1 MGNKFK
7 KAAAVLLIAAICAG
21 CNNTSTSSDN
31 EGSSNAVTSGG
42 SSAESSNSASSVISS
57 PQSSSDN
64 SSGSADESTYSSS
77 DIGTSSGIDSSSTPE
92 ESSVISSVSSTS
104 SVIHSSSSVQSS
116 SATPSSS
123 ASSSTGSTSF
133 SSSTNSSSSVT
144 PSSSSTVTPPIPI
157 EPIDPDDPI
166 QSRIAEM
173 TLKERV
179 YQMFF
184 VNPEQVAGGYP
195 VLTPVDLTAKP
206 VGGILYMGA
215 NLKCVSQTR
224 NMLTKTQENA
234 LKSGIGV
241 FLAVDEEGGLVAR
254 CASKLG
260 TTEFEGMAY
269 YGERNDSAE
278 AFNIGKTIGADL
290 SSLGFNV
297 DFAPVADVDI
307 CPYNELGNRIFS
319 SDPNVVANM
328 VSNVVR
334 GLNSSGVAATLKHFP
349 GLGAENGNTHT
360 ASAIVI
366 DRTLEQLRS
375 EEFVPFKSGI
385 SAGAEFVMVGH
396 QQVTAFGDK
405 LPADLSYKAVT
416 EMLRGELGFN
426 GIAITDSQAMNT
438 ISNLYYSRTA
448 AALSVKAGIDM
459 ILMPQDLDDAV
470 NGVHNALLSG
480 DITESRVNESVTRI
494 LTLKQKMGLLS

>member
-1 MGNKFK
+1 
-7 KAAAVLLIAAICAG
+7 
-21 CNNTSTSSDN
+21 
-31 EGSSNAVTSGG
+31 
-42 SSAESSNSASSVISS
+42 
-57 PQSSSDN
+57 
-64 SSGSADESTYSSS
+64 
-77 DIGTSSGIDSSSTPE
+77 
-92 ESSVISSVSSTS
+92 
-104 SVIHSSSSVQSS
+104 
-116 SATPSSS
+116 
-123 ASSSTGSTSF
+123 
-133 SSSTNSSSSVT
+133 
-144 PSSSSTVTPPIPI
+144 
-157 EPIDPDDPI
+157 
-166 QSRIAEM
+166 M

-195 VLTPVDLTAKP
+195 VLTPIDLTVKP

-215 NLKCVSQTR
+215 NLESVSQTR

-234 LKSGIGV
+234 LKSGVGV

-260 TTEFEGMAY
+260 TTAFKGMAV
-269 YGERNDSAE
+269 YGARNDSAE

-290 SSLGFNV
+290 KSLGFNV

-366 DRTLEQLRS
+366 DRTLEQLRT
-375 EEFVPFKSGI
+375 EEFVPFKAGI
-385 SAGAEFVMVGH
+385 NAGAEFVMVGH

-426 GIAITDSQAMNT
+426 GIAVTDSQVMNT
-438 ISNLYYSRTA
+438 ISNLYYSHTA
-448 AALSVKAGIDM
+448 AVLSVKAGIDM
-459 ILMPQDLDDAV
+459 ILTPQDLDDAV
-470 NGVHNALLSG
+470 SGVHNALLSG
-480 DITESRVNESVTRI
+480 EITEQRINESVTRI